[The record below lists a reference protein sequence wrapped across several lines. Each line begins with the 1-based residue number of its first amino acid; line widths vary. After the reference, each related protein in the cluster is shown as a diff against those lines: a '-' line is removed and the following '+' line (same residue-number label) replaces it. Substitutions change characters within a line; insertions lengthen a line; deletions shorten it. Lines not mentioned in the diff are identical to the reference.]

1 MDDKKRWPTTTDEAV
16 GVLLAL
22 LTDEEKAVI
31 TGKTRDQLGDL
42 HPALGTWIRSHFGLW
57 QDNSTLLEST
67 RERHP
72 DDAAGVII
80 AALWQRLQEER
91 PKIH

>member
-42 HPALGTWIRSHFGLW
+42 HPALGT
-57 QDNSTLLEST
+57 
-67 RERHP
+67 
-72 DDAAGVII
+72 
-80 AALWQRLQEER
+80 
-91 PKIH
+91 